1 LGVWASGDDPLDVL
15 QRELPVVKL
24 PIERVD
30 DGPDLGQLAALVLPL
45 GEHGEDLAE
54 QAPQLGALTHQE
66 SGRELLD
73 AALPGLGEVDAGE
86 LGPLIGAHRVPAW
99 RARMIRLAITAHVSG
114 S

>member
-1 LGVWASGDDPLDVL
+1 MRSSATPASCSL
-15 QRELPVVKL
+15 RSSR
-24 PIERVD
+24 IAHR
-30 DGPDLGQLAALVLPL
+30 LGQD
-45 GEHGEDLAE
+45 GEDLAE

-66 SGRELLD
+66 SGRELRD

-86 LGPLIGAHRVPAW
+86 LGPLIGAHRAPAW